1 MSCVSPTSGVLAC
14 GVRGGPYTRALRP
27 CPFEDGRVR
36 RMLVSYA
43 GLMYGD
49 DVTCLGCGAE
59 KQDGVWVSHDEWRTE
74 RTEKARQRWRL
85 TISPQVYS
93 AYVQAQFDAF
103 IAETDA
109 DLHREA
115 S

>member
-1 MSCVSPTSGVLAC
+1 MSCVSPAPGVLVC
-14 GVRGGPYTRALRP
+14 GVRSSPYTRALRP
-27 CPFEDGRVR
+27 CPFENSRVR

-49 DVTCLGCGAE
+49 DVTCLGCGAQE
-59 KQDGVWVSHDEWRTE
+59 QDGVWMSYDEWRAD
-74 RTEKARQRWRL
+74 RIDKARQRWRL
-85 TISPQVYS
+85 AVSPQAYS
-93 AYVQAQFDAF
+93 AYVQAQLDAF
-103 IAETDA
+103 IAETDE